1 MSRSSILSIFA
12 AVIVLSLCAV
22 FMIFGMIKLAGVEM
36 SVHGWVALGLG
47 IVVSLALGGALS
59 TVLVISRR
67 RGFDEAAHEATRH
80 VAPDF

>member
-1 MSRSSILSIFA
+1 MSRSNILSIFA

-47 IVVSLALGGALS
+47 TAVSLALGGALS
-59 TVLVISRR
+59 AALIISRR
-67 RGFDEAAHEATRH
+67 RGYDEAAWDASRH
-80 VAPDF
+80 VEPD